1 MVFGMKSADVIL
13 SPYLSPYLPQHNKL
27 YINRLSRFGDR
38 VTDIF
43 TKIWFCVNLGG
54 NGLLQSL
61 TNYLIIKALVNEIK
75 LQMCVF
81 FRIFVCEFKSEKAPI
96 CMVQRYE
103 EIWTYASN
111 RPDKISRD

>member
-1 MVFGMKSADVIL
+1 MLCVNQL
-13 SPYLSPYLPQHNKL
+13 
-27 YINRLSRFGDR
+27 RRFGDR
-38 VTDIF
+38 VTDF
-43 TKIWFCVNLGG
+43 FVKIWFSVNLGG